1 MEYSCSFYTLKI
13 KLIQLKQKILTIFNC
28 NPNVRRLQEVF
39 GDSKRP
45 VVPEDL
51 PRLKYLDAVIR
62 ESLRLYP
69 PVPVIVRK
77 VDNEVTL
84 REYQCTIELYREK

>member
-1 MEYSCSFYTLKI
+1 M
-13 KLIQLKQKILTIFNC
+13 
-28 NPNVRRLQEVF
+28 
-39 GDSKRP
+39 
-45 VVPEDL
+45 PEDL